1 MSKCSY
7 ETSHCTFSPCPRTLD
22 DYKGLVTFTAKADN
36 CYVFS
41 LPPRMF
47 YTIKG
52 ESNEKSY
59 PFTLD
64 ASKRNATLEVNV
76 DYIDPSCVVDFF
88 GKAIQGEISGTSTFK
103 YTLENC
109 TKIEGPDTSLDIGKE
124 FTITLEADD
133 GFQFEKSHPPK
144 VFVGAGVKD
153 GFSSTDY
160 LHLSDDRK
168 RATYHVSSSTRYKYE
183 ITAKAA
189 AIPVSNSLN
198 YINAYNLTKDELRQ
212 LSEKP
217 FPQWDGSSG
226 KQIDYRS
233 FILRLMYLPCKPTT
247 STTETE
253 IKAGYFDTGVNA
265 KQIVNDTVHLD
276 LGTLTVMEK
285 YGNAIDYMG
294 RVSIYLPYM
303 GIYDI
308 PVVDVMGR
316 TIRLMYHI
324 NVVNGVCL
332 TTLTDTDA
340 KIVVFQRSENVSE
353 NISFSMNEMTL
364 TLQKDSKPDA
374 TSYME
379 NTPYLI
385 LHHKIPDA
393 TPNTVLSHKR
403 EMARIVNLIGKGFI
417 SGEILDGDLEDD
429 TITNTEVAEIKSLF
443 MEGVIV

>member
-1 MSKCSY
+1 MIDY
-7 ETSHCTFSPCPRTLD
+7 ETTHCSFFPRPQNFD
-22 DYKGLVTFTAKADN
+22 NYKGLVTFKATAETN
-36 CYVFS
+36 YVFS
-41 LPPRMF
+41 LQPRMF
-47 YTIKG
+47 YTIQG
-52 ESNEKSY
+52 EDKEKSY

-64 ASKRNATLEVNV
+64 ASKQTATLEVNV
-76 DYIDPSCVVDFF
+76 NYIDTSKNIAFF
-88 GKAIQGEISGTSTFK
+88 GKARQGELAGTSNFI
-103 YTLENC
+103 YSLAGC
-109 TKIEGPDTSLDIGKE
+109 TKIEGPDTSINLGED
-124 FTITLEADD
+124 FTIILEADENCKFD
-133 GFQFEKSHPPK
+133 KTHTPK
-144 VFVGAGVKD
+144 ILGSGNGLAKTSY
-153 GFSSTDY
+153 FS
-160 LHLSDDRK
+160 LSDDEK
-168 RATYHVSSSTRYKYE
+168 RATVHLTAQKPKYE

-233 FILRLMYLPCKPTT
+233 FILRLMYLPCKPIT
-247 STTETE
+247 SATETE

-276 LGTLTVMEK
+276 LGTLTVAEK

-324 NVVNGVCL
+324 NVVDGVCL